1 MIKGL
6 IRYSI
11 FILLAAAL
19 AYGGY
24 RMLLPATSK
33 TTPAEKA
40 EKEEH
45 SDSVALS
52 DAKIEAAKIE
62 LAKASP
68 GVLRDS
74 LLLNGIVQPNQESLV
89 QDRKSVV

>member
-1 MIKGL
+1 MKAIV
-6 IRYSI
+6 RYSV
-11 FILLAAAL
+11 FILVAAAL

-33 TTPAEKA
+33 TTPTEKA

-45 SDSVALS
+45 ADSVALS
-52 DAKIEAAKIE
+52 DAKIQAAGIE

-68 GVLRDS
+68 
-74 LLLNGIVQPNQESLV
+74 
-89 QDRKSVV
+89 

>member
-33 TTPAEKA
+33 TTPSCQ
-40 EKEEH
+40 H
-45 SDSVALS
+45 
-52 DAKIEAAKIE
+52 
-62 LAKASP
+62 
-68 GVLRDS
+68 VLGQR
-74 LLLNGIVQPNQESLV
+74 
-89 QDRKSVV
+89 